1 MTCIYRIT
9 SPSNKVYIGQSRNIK
24 SRVRLYVREKCKNQ
38 IKLQNSL
45 TFYGWS
51 KHSFEIVHE
60 LPEDVNQEVLNEYEV
75 FYWRQYKDYGIEMLN
90 VREPGSKGTPSVE
103 SIQKMIETKRKNG
116 TLAHT
121 KETKKLI
128 GLGNKN
134 KKRSEAHNKRNS
146 DTHQSSRPWT
156 FKPVVDLRTQIT
168 YESVAAAAKSLG
180 FSTTRIHGLL
190 KQGIFKKVR

>member
-1 MTCIYRIT
+1 
-9 SPSNKVYIGQSRNIK
+9 VYIGQSRNIK

-60 LPEDVNQEVLNEYEV
+60 LPEDINQEALNKYEV
-75 FYWRQYKDYGIEMLN
+75 FYWQQYKDCGIEMLN
-90 VREPGSKGTPSVE
+90 VREPGSKGKTSVE
-103 SIQKMIETKRKNG
+103 SIQKMIETKRRNG

-121 KETKKLI
+121 EERKKLI
-128 GLGNKN
+128 GLGNRG

-146 DTHQSSRPWT
+146 DTHQGFRPWT
-156 FKPVVDLRTQIT
+156 FKPVIDLRTQIT
-168 YESVAAAAKSLG
+168 YESIKAAAKGLS

-190 KQGIFKKVR
+190 KQGIFKKV